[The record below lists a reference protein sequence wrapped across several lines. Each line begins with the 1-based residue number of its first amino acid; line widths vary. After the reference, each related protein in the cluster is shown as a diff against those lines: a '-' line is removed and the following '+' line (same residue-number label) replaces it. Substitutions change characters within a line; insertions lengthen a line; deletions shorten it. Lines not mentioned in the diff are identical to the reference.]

1 MARANIV
8 DILGIGFDNVPP
20 EILKALLAAADGI
33 LKKWS
38 SPWPAPA
45 PEGG

>member
-1 MARANIV
+1 MGRVSIV
-8 DILGIGFDNVPP
+8 DTLGIALDDLPP

-45 PEGG
+45 PEDR

>member
-1 MARANIV
+1 MGRVSIV
-8 DILGIGFDNVPP
+8 DTLGIGLNDLPP

-45 PEGG
+45 PEDR

>member
-1 MARANIV
+1 MARASIV
-8 DILGIGFDNVPP
+8 DTLGIGLDDVSP
-20 EILKALLAAADGI
+20 EILKALLAAADSI

-45 PEGG
+45 PEGH